1 MKEYVISGYEP
12 FGFFRFFEDISMIPR
27 GSGNEKGIAD
37 HLVRFAEERGI
48 EYYRDALH
56 NVLYRIPATAGRE
69 NEPSVLLQGHT
80 DMVCEKNA
88 DTDHDFLTDPLKL
101 YVDEKGWLRAKGT
114 TLGGDDGVA
123 VAAMM
128 AVADGLID
136 SHPPIECL
144 FTVSEEVGLDG
155 ANGFDYSRIKSRI
168 LLNMDSEEED
178 AVIVGCAGGVRSD
191 LLITPKWQK
200 RRGVAIEIALR
211 GLKGGHSGEDINKG
225 RANANLLMGRILLKT
240 NSVADIRISSIVGGS
255 KDNAIPRECTA
266 IVVSKRE
273 DAERVTAA
281 VQAEIDAIAKELSPG
296 DAGFSGSITRV
307 KRNALPMRMCD
318 RFSSERLITLL
329 GSVRNGVIK
338 MGYGAENF
346 VEFSRSL
353 GVIETKEDVI
363 RVVFSSR
370 SSIEAQLDASIAELD
385 AFSRL
390 IGAEASHHG
399 RYPGWAYSPVSPI
412 REKYLRVSESL
423 GMPATVRVIHAGLEC
438 GVIASN
444 LPGLDAISFGPNMRD
459 IHSPE
464 EALDLKSTERFFKK
478 LAALLA

>member
-12 FGFFRFFEDISMIPR
+12 LGFFRFFEDISRIPR

-48 EYYRDALH
+48 EYYRDSLH

-101 YVDEKGWLRAKGT
+101 YVDEKGWLHARGT

-191 LLITPKWQK
+191 LLVAPRWQK

-225 RANANLLMGRILLKT
+225 RANANLLMGRILLKV
-240 NSVADIRISSIVGGS
+240 NAVADIRISSIVGGS

-266 IVVSKRE
+266 VIVSKGE

-281 VQAEIDAIAKELSPG
+281 VQAEIDAIAKEISSD
-296 DAGFSGSITRV
+296 DAGFCGSVTRV
-307 KRNALPMRMCD
+307 KRNTLPARMCD
-318 RFSSERLITLL
+318 RLSSERLITLL
-329 GSVRNGVIK
+329 GSVRNGVLK
-338 MGYGAENF
+338 MGYGTENF
-346 VEFSRSL
+346 VEWSRSL
-353 GVIETKEDVI
+353 GVIETKGDAI

-370 SSIEAQLDASIAELD
+370 SSIEAQLDASTAELD
-385 AFSRL
+385 ALARL
-390 IGAEASHHG
+390 IGAEVSHHG
-399 RYPGWAYSPVSPI
+399 RYPGWEYNPVSPI
-412 REKYLRVSESL
+412 REKYLRVSQEL
-423 GMPATVRVIHAGLEC
+423 LMPATVRVIHAGLEC

-464 EALDLKSTERFFKK
+464 EALDLKSTERFFRK

>member
-12 FGFFRFFEDISMIPR
+12 AGFFRFFEDISSVPR

-37 HLVRFAEERGI
+37 LLVRFAEERGI
-48 EYYRDALH
+48 ECYRDALH

-69 NEPSVLLQGHT
+69 GEPSVLLQGHT

-88 DTDHDFLTDPLKL
+88 DTAHDFLRDPLTL
-101 YVDEKGWLRAKGT
+101 YVDEKGWLHARGT
-114 TLGGDDGVA
+114 TLGGDNGVA

-128 AVADGLID
+128 AAADGQIE
-136 SHPPIECL
+136 SHPPLECL

-155 ANGFDYSRIKSRI
+155 ANGFDYTRIKSRI
-168 LLNMDSEEED
+168 LLNMDSEEEN

-191 LLITPKWQK
+191 LLVMPKWQR
-200 RRGVAIEIALR
+200 RRGIALEIALR

-225 RANANLLMGRILLKT
+225 RANANLLMGRVLLKT
-240 NSVADIRISSIVGGS
+240 NAVSAIRIASINGGS

-266 IVVSKRE
+266 VIVCGRE
-273 DAERVTAA
+273 DAERVSEVIRT
-281 VQAEIDAIAKELSPG
+281 ELDAIAKELSAD
-296 DAGFSGSITRV
+296 DAGFCGSVVRV
-307 KRNALPMRMCD
+307 KRSALPQVMCD
-318 RFSSERLITLL
+318 RVSSGRLITLL
-329 GSVRNGVIK
+329 GSVRNGVLK

-346 VEFSRSL
+346 VEWSRSL
-353 GVIETKEDVI
+353 GVIETREDKI

-370 SSIEAQLDASIAELD
+370 SSIECQLDASIAELD
-385 AFSRL
+385 ALAEL
-390 IGAEASHHG
+390 IGAEVSHHG

-412 REKYLRVSESL
+412 REKYLRVSEAL
-423 GMPATVRVIHAGLEC
+423 GTPATVRVIHAGLEC
-438 GVIASN
+438 GVIASH

-464 EALDLKSTERFFKK
+464 EALDLASTARFFEK
-478 LAALLA
+478 LKALLA